1 MKLFYSPDYVAPSE
15 VETVEKS
22 AWIADSLHTHPIPDV
37 TLVAPPLLTPEALYR
52 VHGEVYVDAMRTG
65 TPRELAESQ
74 MIRWSPAVF
83 TSALA
88 STSGAVAAA
97 REALTSGGVSGS
109 LSAGLHHA
117 RRTRGAGF
125 CTFNG
130 LALAAHT
137 ALDEGARAVLI
148 LDLDAHCGGGTWSL
162 VAHEPRIRHVDVSV
176 NDFDRWEPEGHNTL
190 TVVDDGSLYLDH
202 VDAALAALDAEG
214 ARFDLCLYNAGVDI
228 CNGNP
233 EDPITAET
241 VALREQWV
249 FAWCR
254 SRGMPTAFVL
264 AGGYIGRTLSRE
276 GLVALHR
283 STIEAAAGACPSPTA
298 A

>member
-1 MKLFYSPDYVAPSE
+1 MKLFYGPDYLAPGH

-22 AWIADSLHTHPIPDV
+22 AWIVDSLDAHPVPGI
-37 TLVAPPLLTPEALYR
+37 TLVVPPLLAPEALYR

-74 MIRWSPAVF
+74 MIPWSPAVF

-88 STSGAVAAA
+88 STSGALAAA
-97 REALTSGGVSGS
+97 REALVSGGVSGS

-176 NDFDRWEPEGHNTL
+176 NDFDRWEPDGRSTL
-190 TVVDDGSLYLDH
+190 DVVDDGSLYLDR
-202 VDAALAALDAEG
+202 VDAALGALDAEG
-214 ARFDLCLYNAGVDI
+214 ERFDLCLYNAGVDI

-233 EDPITAET
+233 EDPITAEI
-241 VALREQWV
+241 VALRERRV

-254 SRGMPTAFVL
+254 SRAMPAAFVL
-264 AGGYIGRTLSRE
+264 AGGYIGRTLTRE

-283 STIEAAAGACPSPTA
+283 ATIEAAATG
-298 A
+298 